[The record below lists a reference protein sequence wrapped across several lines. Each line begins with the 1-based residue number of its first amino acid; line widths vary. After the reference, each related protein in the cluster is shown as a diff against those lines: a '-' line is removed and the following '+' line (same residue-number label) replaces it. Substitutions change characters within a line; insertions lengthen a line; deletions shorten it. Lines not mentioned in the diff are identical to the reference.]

1 MVEKQ
6 RISREFYNNA
16 LKELNHLRDV
26 EKPENDDKLK
36 SAREQGDLSENAEYS
51 EARDRQARIDARIK
65 ELEALVYNSV
75 ILEDEVYSNNLGK
88 IITIIYTEDGETEE
102 FKLIDSSAEA
112 DPLSGKV
119 STKSPL
125 GREVLNAN
133 IGEERVV
140 KPEVGKEFTIVI
152 TNIRKG

>member
-6 RISREFYNNA
+6 RITREFYNA
-16 LKELNHLRDV
+16 RMAELDHLRNV
-26 EKPENDDKLK
+26 EKPENDEKLV
-36 SAREQGDLSENAEYS
+36 SARGQGDLSENAEYT
-51 EARDRQARIDARIK
+51 EARERQAKIESRIQ
-65 ELEALVYNSV
+65 ELEYLLNNCI

-88 IITIIYTEDGETEE
+88 VITIMYTDDGETEE
-102 FKLIDSSAEA
+102 FKLIDASAEA
-112 DPLSGKV
+112 DPLNGKV

-133 IGEERVV
+133 IGDEKVI
-140 KPEVGKEFTIVI
+140 KPENGKHFTIVV